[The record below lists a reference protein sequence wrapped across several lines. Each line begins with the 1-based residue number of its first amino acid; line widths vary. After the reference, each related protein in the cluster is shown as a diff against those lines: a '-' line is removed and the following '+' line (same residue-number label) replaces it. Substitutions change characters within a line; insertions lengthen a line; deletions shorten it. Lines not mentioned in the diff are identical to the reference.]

1 MSTHVIE
8 YSKKG
13 LTFSALTAPPM
24 SLTTGLIPRLGN
36 QPLSRAIII
45 IRLHVVTRE
54 VARPPQVAGK
64 GLHPVRNREG
74 RSHLVR
80 PQTDRR
86 HSRDQAGPRRGADW
100 CCRESTGVTH
110 ALLRKPVQVWSSR
123 ELIAIA
129 PKIRTHILRCDP

>member
-13 LTFSALTAPPM
+13 LTFSALIAPPM

-54 VARPPQVAGK
+54 VARLPQVAGK
-64 GLHPVRNREG
+64 GLHPVWNWEG
-74 RSHLVR
+74 
-80 PQTDRR
+80 
-86 HSRDQAGPRRGADW
+86 
-100 CCRESTGVTH
+100 
-110 ALLRKPVQVWSSR
+110 
-123 ELIAIA
+123 
-129 PKIRTHILRCDP
+129 